1 MTTAAGIW
9 ATAGIALAIG
19 SGLYFV
25 GLAATIIVILGQILL
40 HGKIK
45 WLSSPKT
52 ELLTLQISN
61 EAGTLKNIQKIFEE
75 QNITI
80 LNFKTKNNK
89 DSVAIIDIKIVIRVR
104 ESFNNMELL
113 CILQDKPFVK
123 SVEF

>member
-1 MTTAAGIW
+1 M
-9 ATAGIALAIG
+9 
-19 SGLYFV
+19 
-25 GLAATIIVILGQILL
+25 L

-52 ELLTLQISN
+52 EQLILQISN
-61 EAGTLKNIQKIFEE
+61 EAGILKSIQKIFEE

-80 LNFKTKNNK
+80 LNFKTKSNK
-89 DSVAIIDIKIVIRVR
+89 DFVAIIDLKIVISVR